1 MIGLLIIPLGRLVEA
16 NVAFPEVSVYPPSQT
31 VDAIGNVFT
40 ANVCVSEVFN
50 LYAYEFK
57 LYYNSTVLNGTSV
70 AEGSFLEN
78 SGQTPFFYVVAFT
91 DHYNSTYGIVWID
104 STLTGNVLGIDG
116 DGVLA
121 TIKFNATTPSS
132 STSLSLRDVKL
143 SDPNEN
149 PIPYV
154 SSDGTVTVLPMNT
167 ANLTLGLSSAVNYL
181 GSKVT
186 ISGVLS
192 YKDVGIDG
200 ALILLSYRLTEG
212 QTWNNITS
220 TNTTFGGSYSAVW
233 TPSVTGTYLIKSQWA
248 GNDTFQPSEIS
259 RTLSVARA
267 PDYMP
272 YIVAGAIGLALI
284 GTFLVLKRRRNS
296 LRSLNKN
303 GKVLSAPTY
312 C

>member
-1 MIGLLIIPLGRLVEA
+1 V
-16 NVAFPEVSVYPPSQT
+16 T
-31 VDAIGNVFT
+31 
-40 ANVCVSEVFN
+40 
-50 LYAYEFK
+50 
-57 LYYNSTVLNGTSV
+57 
-70 AEGSFLEN
+70 EGSFLEE

-91 DHYNSTYGIVWID
+91 DHYNSTYGIVWIG

-121 TIKFNATTPSS
+121 TIKFNATAPSN
-132 STSLSLRDVKL
+132 STSLSLRDIKL

-154 SSDGTVTVLPMNT
+154 SSDGTVTVLPKNT
-167 ANLTLGLSSAVNYL
+167 ATLTLGLSSAVNYL
-181 GSKVT
+181 GFKVT
-186 ISGVLS
+186 ISGVLT
-192 YKDVGIDG
+192 YKDAGING
-200 ALILLSYRLTEG
+200 ALILLSYSLTEG

-233 TPSVTGTYLIKSQWA
+233 TPSATGTYLIKAQWA
-248 GNDTFQPSEIS
+248 GNDTFQSSEMS
-259 RTLSVARA
+259 RALSVVRA

-272 YIVAGAIGLALI
+272 YIVAGAIGLVLI

-303 GKVLSAPTY
+303 GKVLSAPAY